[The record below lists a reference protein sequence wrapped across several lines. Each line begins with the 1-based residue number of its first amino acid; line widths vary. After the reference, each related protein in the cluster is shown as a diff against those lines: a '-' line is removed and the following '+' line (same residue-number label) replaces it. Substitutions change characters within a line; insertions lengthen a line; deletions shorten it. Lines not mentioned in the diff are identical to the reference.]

1 MSVTK
6 IASRYAKSLID
17 LASEAG
23 KLETIYGDITG
34 FKEAIGNRDLYLLVK
49 SPIIKA
55 DKKQSIFKAIFGGKA
70 DELTIAFFDIMIKKG
85 REQYLPE
92 IADQVITQYNVLKGV
107 TSATVI
113 TATELT
119 TEHSE
124 AIKKQLATMGVS
136 GGRIE
141 LETKIDPSII
151 GGFILEVGDKLY
163 DASVKS
169 KLAGL
174 KKEILDNSHIK
185 SL

>member
-1 MSVTK
+1 MSVIK

-17 LASEAG
+17 LANEAG

-34 FKEAIGNRDLYLLVK
+34 FKEAIGNRDLFLLIK

-55 DKKQSIFKAIFGGKA
+55 DKKQSIFKALFEGKA
-70 DELTIAFFDIMIKKG
+70 DELTSAFFDIIIKKG

-92 IADQVITQYNVLKGV
+92 IADQVIAQYKAIKGM

-113 TATELT
+113 TA
-119 TEHSE
+119 SE
-124 AIKKQLATMGVS
+124 ITPEQSAEIKKQLASMGAAGDSVA
-136 GGRIE
+136 

-151 GGFILEVGDKLY
+151 GGFILEIGDKLY

-174 KKEILDNSHIK
+174 KKEILDNSYIK